1 MEIIEKEKTYIRNI
15 LDNRELLQK
24 LNTDEALKSEI
35 NKIIQDK
42 IDASILTYLKIRNDQ
57 HDDNDYNKKRFNIQ
71 LENLSGGGNTT
82 KTMVLDYND
91 DHKQYYTKDDTN
103 KFITN
108 SNEKA
113 EYKHK
118 YIFGNF
124 TNIFHPEKSNSQ
136 IAGYVE
142 EILTKLKDDNPK
154 PVFVMGYGASG
165 AGKTSTLISRKMS
178 ENEREDGI
186 LIEICNK
193 LASDNVY
200 DTIKVKII
208 ELYRNPDE
216 PNIYQTN
223 YIGFTSKTTI
233 KSKNNYNA
241 NFTYENDS
249 FKLTN
254 QITHT
259 NNHPFRVYKQE
270 KSEENMKEIKF
281 NQSTHLGDFLTY
293 VIDTDRHVK
302 GTPNNINS
310 SRSHSLVFLELSKKG
325 IRKKSIFNCR

>member
-42 IDASILTYLKIRNDQ
+42 IDASILTYLKIETTNTMIMIIIK
-57 HDDNDYNKKRFNIQ
+57 NVLIFNLNNF
-71 LENLSGGGNTT
+71 LEEETLQ
-82 KTMVLDYND
+82 KLWFLDYND

-293 VIDTDRHVK
+293 VIDTDRHM
-302 GTPNNINS
+302 
-310 SRSHSLVFLELSKKG
+310 
-325 IRKKSIFNCR
+325 